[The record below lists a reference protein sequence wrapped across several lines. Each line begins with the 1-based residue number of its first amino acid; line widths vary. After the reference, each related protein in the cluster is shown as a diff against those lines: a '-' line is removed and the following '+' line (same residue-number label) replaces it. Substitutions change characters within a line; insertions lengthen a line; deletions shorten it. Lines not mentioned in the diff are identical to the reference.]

1 MCYIEMALNYNVLKG
16 DNDIILVIKLF
27 KSTCI
32 WITVLNW
39 YKENSAATD
48 TQ

>member
-1 MCYIEMALNYNVLKG
+1 MCYIEMALNYNALKG

-27 KSTCI
+27 QSTCI